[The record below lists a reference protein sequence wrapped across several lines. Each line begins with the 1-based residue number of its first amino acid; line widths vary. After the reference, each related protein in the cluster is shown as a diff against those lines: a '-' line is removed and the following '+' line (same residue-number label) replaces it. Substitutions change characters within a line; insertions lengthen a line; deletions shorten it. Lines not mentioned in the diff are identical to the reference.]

1 MLTLLTYESIGDL
14 NKHLQN
20 CSMLERQER
29 AAIILLLGVVIT
41 VITAHMILGSFGK
54 QPFAR
59 PFTNNSTDGELVI
72 AAGTIDQLVITQN
85 GGHMNVYTD
94 TVTIFMPAQVA
105 QELTLQKGDVI
116 SVYGI
121 VQTYRGKKEIA
132 VSSVN
137 DISVNP
143 ENAK

>member
-14 NKHLQN
+14 NKHPQN
-20 CSMLERQER
+20 SSMLERQEH

-41 VITAHMILGSFGK
+41 VITAHLILGSFGK

-94 TVTIFMPAQVA
+94 TVTIFVPAQVA
-105 QELTLQKGDVI
+105 QKLTLQKGDVI

-121 VQTYRGKKEIA
+121 VQTYRGKKEIV

-137 DISVNP
+137 DISVTA